1 MSHNSSS
8 VFASPYKAPDYLPDN
23 NGDSG
28 HCASQLLIRLR
39 PSLIYRRLLV
49 IVTLLSL
56 LAIFLVDIRLEFQL
70 VPVLLLAW
78 LLKLAWAN
86 NRSLDLHCNSQG
98 EWQLHIKQQKLQAQL
113 LADSVV
119 MPLFA
124 ILQFKLEG
132 AGRSSVVIF
141 RDSLRHDDF
150 RRLRVHLKV
159 EGIQPVRR
167 DTLGR

>member
-1 MSHNSSS
+1 MSHTSSS
-8 VFASPYKAPDYLPDN
+8 VSASPCKASNYRTDN

-28 HCASQLLIRLR
+28 HYASQLLIRLR

-56 LAIFLVDIRLEFQL
+56 LAVFISDIHMAFQL
-70 VPVLLLAW
+70 VLVLFLAW

-86 NRSLDLHCNSQG
+86 NRSLNLHCNAQG
-98 EWQLHIKQQKLQAQL
+98 ECQLHIKQHKLQAQL

-119 MPLFA
+119 TPLFA
-124 ILQFKLEG
+124 ILQFKLQG

-141 RDSLRHDDF
+141 RDSLHHDDF

-159 EGIQPVRR
+159 EGIQPVQR
-167 DTLGR
+167 DTLG

>member
-8 VFASPYKAPDYLPDN
+8 VSASPCKASNYLPDN

-28 HCASQLLIRLR
+28 HYASQLLIRLR

-49 IVTLLSL
+49 IISLLSL

-70 VPVLLLAW
+70 VLVLLLAC
-78 LLKLAWAN
+78 LLNLAWAN
-86 NRSLDLHCNSQG
+86 NRSLGLHTNAQG
-98 EWQLHIKQQKLQAQL
+98 EWQLHIKQQKIQAQL

-119 MPLFA
+119 TPLFA
-124 ILQFKLEG
+124 ILQFKLQG

-150 RRLRVHLKV
+150 RRLRVRLKV
-159 EGIQPVRR
+159 EGIQPVQR
-167 DTLGR
+167 DTLG